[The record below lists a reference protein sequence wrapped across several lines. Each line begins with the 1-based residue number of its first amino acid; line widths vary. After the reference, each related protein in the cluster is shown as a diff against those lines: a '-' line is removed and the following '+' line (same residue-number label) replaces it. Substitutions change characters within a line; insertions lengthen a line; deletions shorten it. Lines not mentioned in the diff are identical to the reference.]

1 MMSERSCVTLTI
13 DASRTTR
20 KGVTFIILARAALAV
35 LLTHYKNSEDA
46 ILGNAIHGHNSLPA
60 ELHQVIEPSLSC
72 LPVRVKVDRNKE
84 VWKFLADLQKQFIAS
99 IPGEQYGLLRVR
111 EINRNNRLSSPFRVL
126 LIIQASD
133 SIPHVGDAVQG
144 QEALGHFHEYPLVIT
159 ITPDPRQVNMSWT
172 FDDTVLSEDQFRAFA
187 LQFEQALIQ
196 LCSVADSTR
205 ICELDLASQTD
216 KARFFNWNAVHHKQI
231 MTSVVELLDT
241 QVKQIPLAVAI
252 DAWDGT
258 LSYESL
264 DRTSS
269 IFAAELVHMGVRP
282 NTLVGHCFEKSSWA
296 VVALIAIM
304 KAGGAFAPFSPGYPR
319 ERLLT
324 FTQDTGVQLILC
336 SSQQQANLTDGP
348 WKILVVDGLAAERLS
363 PDLGV
368 LPKSVSPDSLIYA
381 LQTSGTT
388 GQPKA
393 FPVRHAVFATG
404 VVTRESL
411 IQRGRGSR
419 VLQFGP
425 YTFRLGI
432 ENILATLA
440 AGGCICIPS
449 DKDIMDDLSEY
460 IGRAKITF
468 ANVTPSMARMLEADK
483 MPNLQILLLS
493 GEPPDR
499 DLIRTWTGRVQLVN
513 GYGPSEFTA
522 KQTLNFSMTED
533 DPHNLGRAVGASLWV
548 VDPENHE
555 RLSPLGA
562 IGELLIEGPTLADGY
577 INRPLEMEK
586 CFIATPTWLAEFRK
600 EKTVVFK
607 TADLVKYNLDGSL
620 TSVGRADGQ
629 VKLHGQRFEAKE
641 VEHHIKTHLADESL
655 DVLVDII
662 RFKGH
667 DSDVVAAFMTSKK
680 HKLPNAIEVD
690 VALSNRFAS
699 EKRGL
704 VESLSRL
711 LPSYM
716 IPSVFLSVTVFPV
729 TANGKADRRALK
741 AFGSRLSVSDINI
754 YDRVRVVRKPQS
766 DEEMKLHR
774 LWQKLMQLE
783 KDQFGLDDHFLELG
797 GTSMTAIR
805 LVTLAREAQLSLTAQ
820 SIFKYPVLK
829 DMALQINQIH
839 VNLEPTSV
847 PGTHLLEEAGCDLQ
861 QIKDQLTLYGLSENE
876 IEDMYPCLDLQGFYM
891 KKAVVSPGSTTYQH
905 LYKLPNGIDITR
917 LESAL
922 EHVCETT
929 PSLRTRI
936 ILVSGKLIQLVCKEK
951 FPCRQFAQLDMC
963 FEQDRVL
970 SWELGAQLSRFSI
983 VHDEQNSHRPDYLV
997 WSSNHAIWDQ
1007 WSRRLI
1013 WQDIDY
1019 AYRHN
1024 CLPPARPSY
1033 RDFVAH
1039 VCRQNSSEYTL
1050 ESSIL
1055 RQEYIGRQFASLS
1068 PVDWSQLD
1076 ARSSRKMTM
1085 DIDLLTPDRSNISHS
1100 CLLLTC
1106 WTLAVAIVEN
1116 SNNVLTVN
1124 QVNGRSSDFPGVEEL
1139 AGPAIGAV
1147 PLCVGLQAGTVL
1159 DHALLVQNHTIE
1171 RLAMQHTVGLDKQL
1185 LSQME
1190 SSAYWVL
1197 INDQGAYEEPATE
1210 SLQLRRS
1217 RVEKIAVGVWPFHLT
1232 FNMHPWNTTVEI
1244 EAIFALDM
1252 ASAEKVAKLFA
1263 SLKLLLN
1270 CVFAPGGLQLNTDD
1284 LRLSVNEMLEGGGGI
1299 LEEVMA
1305 TVPIESRCRESQHN
1319 PYL

>member
-1 MMSERSCVTLTI
+1 MGCCKPTRSTATL
-13 DASRTTR
+13 
-20 KGVTFIILARAALAV
+20 
-35 LLTHYKNSEDA
+35 
-46 ILGNAIHGHNSLPA
+46 IHT
-60 ELHQVIEPSLSC
+60 
-72 LPVRVKVDRNKE
+72 
-84 VWKFLADLQKQFIAS
+84 
-99 IPGEQYGLLRVR
+99 Y
-111 EINRNNRLSSPFRVL
+111 SSSFFHVL
-126 LIIQASD
+126 LIVQHLD
-133 SIPHVGDAVQG
+133 SVPCVRDAVEV
-144 QEALGHFHEYPLVIT
+144 QETFGCLNEYPVVVT
-159 ITPDPRQVNMSWT
+159 ITPDPKQVGMSWT
-172 FDDTVLSEDQFRAFA
+172 FDETLVSEDRVRVFA
-187 LQFEQALIQ
+187 LQFEHALSQ

-205 ICELDLASQTD
+205 ICELELASQSD
-216 KARFFNWNAVHHKQI
+216 KTHFFDWNAVHHKPI
-231 MTSVVELLDT
+231 MISVVELLDT
-241 QVKQIPLAVAI
+241 QIKQTPRAVAI

-296 VVALIAIM
+296 VVALIAII

-336 SSQQQANLTDGP
+336 SSQQWASLTDGP
-348 WKILVVDGLAAERLS
+348 WKILVVDDLAAERLS

-368 LPKSVSPDSLIYA
+368 LPQSVSPDSLIYA

-393 FPVRHAVFATG
+393 FPVRHAAFATG
-404 VVTRESL
+404 VVTRKSL

-449 DKDIMDDLSEY
+449 DKDVMDDLSGY

-468 ANVTPSMARMLEADK
+468 ANVTPSMARMLEARK
-483 MPNLQILLLS
+483 MPNLQVLLLS
-493 GEPPDR
+493 DEPPDR
-499 DLIRTWTGRVQLVN
+499 DLIRTWNGHVQLVN

-548 VDPENHE
+548 VDQENHE

-577 INRPLEMEK
+577 INRTLEMEK
-586 CFIATPTWLAEFRK
+586 RFIATPAWLAEFRK
-600 EKTVVFK
+600 EKTTVFK
-607 TADLVKYNLDGSL
+607 TGDLVKYNLDGSL

-662 RFKGH
+662 RFKGQ
-667 DSDVVAAFMTSKK
+667 DSDVVAAFLTPKK
-680 HKLPNAIEVD
+680 HKLQNAIEVD

-704 VESLSRL
+704 VEYLSRL

-716 IPSVFLSVTVFPV
+716 IPSVFLSVTVSPV

-741 AFGSRLSVSDINI
+741 AFGSQLSSSDTNTN
-754 YDRVRVVRKPQS
+754 DKVKVARPPQS
-766 DEEMKLHR
+766 DEEIKLHR
-774 LWQKLMQLE
+774 LWKELMRLE
-783 KDQFGLDDHFLELG
+783 EDQFGPDDHFLELG

-805 LVTLAREAQLSLTAQ
+805 LVALAREARLSLTAQ
-820 SIFKYPVLK
+820 SIFMYPVLK
-829 DMALQINQIH
+829 DMALQLKQIH
-839 VNLEPTSV
+839 GSPKLTSV
-847 PGTHLLEEAGCDLQ
+847 PITHLLEGAGCNLK

-876 IEDMYPCLDLQGFYM
+876 IEDMYPCLDLQSFYM

-905 LYKLPNGIDITR
+905 LYKLPNGIDIPR

-922 EHVCETT
+922 ERVCEAT
-929 PSLRTRI
+929 PSIRTRI

-951 FPCRQFAQLDMC
+951 FVCRQFTQLDLC
-963 FEQDRVL
+963 FEQDRDL
-970 SWELGAQLSRFSI
+970 SWELGAPLSRFSI
-983 VHDEQNSHRPDYLV
+983 VHDVQNSHQPDYLV

-1019 AYRHN
+1019 AYQHN

-1033 RDFVAH
+1033 RNFIAH
-1039 VCRQNSSEYTL
+1039 VCRQNSSECAL
-1050 ESSIL
+1050 DSSIL

-1068 PVDWSQLD
+1068 PVGWSQLD
-1076 ARSSRKMTM
+1076 ARSSRKMAMT
-1085 DIDLLTPDRSNISHS
+1085 IDLRTPDHSNISHS

-1147 PLCVGLQAGTVL
+1147 PLSVGLQAGTVL
-1159 DHALLVQNHTIE
+1159 DHAVLVHSHTIE
-1171 RLAMQHTVGLDKQL
+1171 GLAMQHTVGLDKQL

-1197 INDQGAYEEPATE
+1197 VNDQGAYEDPATE

-1232 FNMHPWNTTVEI
+1232 FNVHPRNTKVET
-1244 EAIFALDM
+1244 EAIFAFEV

-1284 LRLSVNEMLEGGGGI
+1284 LRLSVNEMLDGGSGI

-1305 TVPIESRCRESQHN
+1305 TVPVESRHQESQCN
-1319 PYL
+1319 PYPREG

>member
-1 MMSERSCVTLTI
+1 MIGLVIMSERSCFTLTT
-13 DASRTTR
+13 DASRATR
-20 KGVTFIILARAALAV
+20 KEVTFIILARAALAV
-35 LLTHYKNSEDA
+35 LLSHYENSEYA
-46 ILGNAIHGHNSLPA
+46 VLENTM
-60 ELHQVIEPSLSC
+60 EPSLPT
-72 LPVRVKVDRNKE
+72 LPMHLKVDRNKE
-84 VWKFLADLQKQFIAS
+84 ISRFLADLQKQIIAP
-99 IPGEQYGLLRVR
+99 IPSEQYGLLRTG
-111 EINRNNRLSSPFRVL
+111 EINHNTYPSSFFRVL
-126 LIIQASD
+126 LIVQYLDSVPCVRDAIEVQQA
-133 SIPHVGDAVQG
+133 VGC
-144 QEALGHFHEYPLVIT
+144 LNKYPVVVT
-159 ITPDPRQVNMSWT
+159 ITPGPDQVGMSWT
-172 FDDTVLSEDQFRAFA
+172 FIETLMSENQVRVFA
-187 LQFEQALIQ
+187 LQFEQALSQ
-196 LCSVADSTR
+196 LSSVADSTR
-205 ICELDLASQTD
+205 ICELELASQSD
-216 KARFFNWNAVHHKQI
+216 KTRFFDWNAVHHKPI
-231 MTSVVELLDT
+231 ITSVVELLDT
-241 QVKQIPLAVAI
+241 QIKQTPRAVAI

-269 IFAAELVHMGVRP
+269 IFAAELVYMGVRP

-304 KAGGAFAPFSPGYPR
+304 KAGGAFTPFSPGYPR

-324 FTQDTGVQLILC
+324 FTQDTEVQLILC
-336 SSQQQANLTDGP
+336 SSQQRASLTDGP
-348 WKILVVDGLAAERLS
+348 WKILVVDGLAAERLC

-368 LPKSVSPDSLIYA
+368 LPTSVSPDSLIYA

-393 FPVRHAVFATG
+393 FTVRHAAFATG

-440 AGGCICIPS
+440 AGGCICVPS
-449 DKDIMDDLSEY
+449 DRDITDDLSGY

-468 ANVTPSMARMLEADK
+468 ANVTPSMARTIEADK
-483 MPNLQILLLS
+483 MPNLQVLLLS

-499 DLIRTWTGRVQLVN
+499 DLIRTWAGRVQLVN

-577 INRPLEMEK
+577 INRPLEIEK
-586 CFIATPTWLAEFRK
+586 RFIATPTWLADFRK
-600 EKTVVFK
+600 QKTIVFK
-607 TADLVKYNLDGSL
+607 TGDLVKYNLDGSL

-629 VKLHGQRFEAKE
+629 VKLNGQRFEAKE

-655 DVLVDII
+655 DNLVEII
-662 RFKGH
+662 RFIGH
-667 DSDVVAAFMTSKK
+667 DSDVVAAFLASKK
-680 HKLPNAIEVD
+680 HKLRNAIELD
-690 VALSNRFAS
+690 VALSKRFAS

-704 VESLSRL
+704 VKYLSRL

-741 AFGSRLSVSDINI
+741 AFGSQLSFSDMNTV
-754 YDRVRVVRKPQS
+754 DRVRVVRPPQS
-766 DEEMKLHR
+766 DEEIKLHC
-774 LWQKLMQLE
+774 LWQELMSLGE
-783 KDQFGLDDHFLELG
+783 NQFGLDDHFLELG

-829 DMALQINQIH
+829 DMALQIKQIQA
-839 VNLEPTSV
+839 NPEPMSV
-847 PGTHLLEEAGCDLQ
+847 PGSRLLEEAGCDLKL
-861 QIKDQLTLYGLSENE
+861 IVDQLPLYGLSEND

-905 LYKLPNGIDITR
+905 LYKLPDGIDIPR

-922 EHVCETT
+922 ERVCEATS
-929 PSLRTRI
+929 SLRTRI
-936 ILVSGKLIQLVCKEK
+936 ILVSGKLVQVVCKEK
-951 FPCRQFAQLDMC
+951 FVCRQFTQLDLC
-963 FEQDRVL
+963 FEQDRDL
-970 SWELGAQLSRFSI
+970 SWELGAPLSRFSI

-1019 AYRHN
+1019 AYQHN

-1033 RDFVAH
+1033 RDFIAH
-1039 VCRQNSSEYTL
+1039 VCRHESSDIAP

-1055 RQEYIGRQFASLS
+1055 RQEYIGRRFASLS

-1085 DIDLLTPDRSNISHS
+1085 TIDLPTPDHSSMSHS
-1100 CLLLTC
+1100 CLLITC

-1159 DHALLVQNHTIE
+1159 NHAVLVQNHTIE
-1171 RLAMQHTVGLDKQL
+1171 GLAMQHTVGLDNQL

-1197 INDQGAYEEPATE
+1197 INEQGAYEEPATD

-1217 RVEKIAVGVWPFHLT
+1217 TVEKIAVGVWPFHLT
-1232 FNMHPWNTTVEI
+1232 FNVHPQNTKVEI
-1244 EAIFALDM
+1244 EAIFALNV

-1284 LRLSVNEMLEGGGGI
+1284 LRLSVNEMLEGDGGTLG
-1299 LEEVMA
+1299 EVMA
-1305 TVPIESRCRESQHN
+1305 AVPVESRHRESQYN
-1319 PYL
+1319 PYAREG